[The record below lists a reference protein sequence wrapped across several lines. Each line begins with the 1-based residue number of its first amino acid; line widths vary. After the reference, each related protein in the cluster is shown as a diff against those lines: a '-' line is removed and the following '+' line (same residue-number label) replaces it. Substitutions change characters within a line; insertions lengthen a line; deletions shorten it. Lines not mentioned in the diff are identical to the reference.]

1 MHKKN
6 IDHIDTL
13 SKLAKVYGEMGYKK
27 ECTRERTMDGEDAVG
42 KEDVVSSFYEPGAS

>member
-27 ECTRERTMDGEDAVG
+27 ECTKIILQMMDER
-42 KEDVVSSFYEPGAS
+42 